1 MSKVYAELK
10 SIGSFVPPRIMYN
23 KEFEA
28 LVDTTE
34 EWIVKRTGI
43 ERRHIADSD
52 IDCSDMGV
60 FAARSAIERSKLEKS
75 DIDLII
81 CATISPD
88 YLCMPSTACVIGDKL
103 GLNGVPAFDISA
115 ACSGFIY
122 LISIAKAYV
131 ESGMYKN
138 ILIIGS
144 EKLSSITDFTDRS
157 TCILFGDGAGAAVI
171 GATEDSS
178 RRIVDVKIAADG
190 AYKEFLMTPGGG
202 SKTPCSQECVD
213 NRLHFMKMKGNETF
227 KLAVKTLAND
237 VKEILEKNGIPA
249 SEVSYFIPHQANQRI
264 IKAVGD
270 QLSFDESQ
278 IVLTVQK
285 YGNTSSAS
293 IPMAID
299 EVYKDGRLKG
309 GELLLLDAFGGGLT
323 WGSVLLYF
331 NQTS

>member
-1 MSKVYAELK
+1 MSKIYATLK
-10 SIGSFVPPRIMYN
+10 SIGSYVPPRIMHN

-43 ERRHIADSD
+43 EQRHIADSD

-60 FAARSAIERSKLEKS
+60 FAARSAIERSGLDKS
-75 DIDLII
+75 DIELVI

-88 YLCMPSTACVIGDKL
+88 YLCMPSTACIIGDKL

-157 TCILFGDGAGAAVI
+157 TCILFGDGAGAAII

-190 AYKEFLMTPGGG
+190 AYKDFLMTPGGG
-202 SKTPCSQECVD
+202 SKTPCSQESVD

-249 SEVSYFIPHQANQRI
+249 SEVSYFIPHQANKRI

-270 QLSFDESQ
+270 QLSFDDSQ

-299 EVYKDGRLKG
+299 EVYKEGKLKG